1 MYALI
6 SIELAPLFR
15 LRRFFPQPFLQASVM
30 LCIFEEHRQVED
42 EHGKAKQAGHTQAT
56 IHAVAADALNHCPP
70 AKEPEKER
78 PEKTRW

>member
-6 SIELAPLFR
+6 SIGLAPLFR

-42 EHGKAKQAGHTQAT
+42 EHGKAKQAGHTQ
-56 IHAVAADALNHCPP
+56 VAADALNHCPP

>member
-6 SIELAPLFR
+6 SIGLAPLFR

-30 LCIFEEHRQVED
+30 LCIFFFFLQVED

-70 AKEPEKER
+70 AKEPEEER
-78 PEKTRW
+78 PERTRW

>member
-1 MYALI
+1 MKKVIALVT
-6 SIELAPLFR
+6 
-15 LRRFFPQPFLQASVM
+15 VM
-30 LCIFEEHRQVED
+30 LCIFEEHRPVED

-70 AKEPEKER
+70 AKEPEEER